1 MDDQCLDLTKNVEIT
16 SEHAVLIPALP
27 AVKNVMAYV
36 EAVAVVIGSCH
47 IHSVYEDG
55 EHIKIYLN
63 DKRFVDIL
71 VNNGVSILGRQMN
84 VDYAVPRAD
93 KVILSNVDPIVPD
106 AVLMKLLSYYGQP
119 VSAIIHEKIATNSE
133 YSHIECGKRKVYMKI
148 FADKKI
154 PNKINFTFQDVCYR
168 IDVLVEH
175 FDRNAVIEPAQ
186 ETRNEEEMNDELL
199 EVGSN
204 QSLKP
209 NINDLMLENLRQ
221 PTPKQLAYRNRG
233 RGKSV
238 TPDDSATT
246 AARKIKRRA
255 RGGWYAS
262 RLTRMKRMKSNPVN
276 QNPIAQGKRLVVE
289 KMTTAKRG
297 RGGFKKRR
305 VGRPSSQGIATQ
317 EINPEPF
324 DVIEISGD
332 ENNTLDQSSSSTSD
346 PIDAQAIS
354 QYPLPIEELQ
364 KFVFKTRFHREPLQ
378 VAMEF
383 LAENKAPDAILA
395 LKSQLQEYQNM
406 CKEQA
411 LKIRI
416 KRLVSVM
423 SNVNENVE

>member
-1 MDDQCLDLTKNVEIT
+1 MDDQGLDLIKNVEIT
-16 SEHAVLIPALP
+16 AEHAVLIPALP
-27 AVKNVMAYV
+27 TVKNVMAYV

-106 AVLMKLLSYYGQP
+106 AVLMKLLSYYGLP
-119 VSAIIHEKIATNSE
+119 VSAIIHDKIATNSE

-148 FADKKI
+148 FPEKKI

-168 IDVLVEH
+168 IDVLVEQC
-175 FDRNAVIEPAQ
+175 DRNGVIEPTQ
-186 ETRNEEEMNDELL
+186 PQRNEEEMNDEML

-209 NINDLMLENLRQ
+209 NINELLQESTRE
-221 PTPKQLAYRNRG
+221 PTPGQIAYRNRG
-233 RGKSV
+233 KN
-238 TPDDSATT
+238 TPPDGSATT

-255 RGGWYAS
+255 RSGWLTA
-262 RLTRMKRMKSNPVN
+262 RVTRMKRMKPNTATL
-276 QNPIAQGKRLVVE
+276 NPISRGKRLVVE
-289 KMTTAKRG
+289 KMIAAQKSK
-297 RGGFKKRR
+297 GGFKKGRP
-305 VGRPSSQGIATQ
+305 GRPSNQSISTQ

-332 ENNTLDQSSSSTSD
+332 ENNALDQSSTAGD
-346 PIDAQAIS
+346 PIDVQSMS

-378 VAMEF
+378 IAMEF
-383 LAENKAPDAILA
+383 LAENKAPDAISA
-395 LKSQLQEYQNM
+395 LKSQLQEYQNI

-411 LKIRI
+411 LKLRI

-423 SNVNENVE
+423 NNVNENAE